1 MLFGKSIENPPL
13 KLKAKDVLD
22 FTEQLDSFISAN
34 ITLDQSLEKLREIYE
49 EGNPDKPV
57 TRMVKELQFQVIT
70 GKKFS
75 EALSSFPD
83 TFPRFYLSMIEAGEV
98 SGNLAEILQHLKEY
112 LKRENELR
120 EEIKGAMIYPL
131 IVITLAILVTIFLL
145 TSIVPR
151 FEKMLQSSG
160 QDLPIY
166 TKILVEISNF
176 LTSYQGLLL
185 TLGLILGFYGL
196 KNYIKTP
203 AGHRWFD
210 GWILKI
216 PLLGPLVQKSAVAR
230 FSLALGILLHS
241 KVDMLTVLAIGE
253 GVVGNKILEE
263 AVSEATLR
271 VNVGENMSPSLRNF
285 FPLKAV
291 QMLEVGENNAQ
302 LPEMALSVS
311 ARYEKEVKDQLKI
324 MTSLL
329 EPALLVILGAIV
341 CFVALAIY
349 LPMLNALQYQ

>member
-1 MLFGKSIENPPL
+1 MQNHSI

-49 EGNPDKPV
+49 EGSPDKPI
-57 TRMVKELQFQVIT
+57 TRMVKELQLEVIT

-83 TFPRFYLSMIEAGEV
+83 TFSRFYINMIEAGEL

-112 LKRENELR
+112 LKREKDLR
-120 EEIKGAMIYPL
+120 EEIKAAMIYPL
-131 IVITLAILVTIFLL
+131 IVIALAILITIFLL

-166 TKILVEISNF
+166 TSFLMEISNF
-176 LTSYQGLLL
+176 LTSYKGLLL
-185 TLGLILGFYGL
+185 IIFWVLVFYSFRH
-196 KNYIKTP
+196 YIKTP
-203 AGHRWFD
+203 AGKRWFD
-210 GWILKI
+210 AWLLKI
-216 PLLGPLVQKSAVAR
+216 PLFGTLVQKSAVAR
-230 FSLALGILLHS
+230 FSLSLGILLHS
-241 KVDMLTVLAIGE
+241 KVDMLTALAIGE
-253 GVVGNKILEE
+253 GVVGNKILED

-302 LPEMALSVS
+302 LPEMAISV
-311 ARYEKEVKDQLKI
+311 ATRYEKEVKSQLKI
-324 MTSLL
+324 ITSLL

-349 LPMLNALQYQ
+349 LPMLNAIQYQ